1 MQLAGRIYYWQLKK
15 YNMLEREPQPIRQGE
30 VQPEQKEVKKDGL
43 EILKGDI
50 RERFLELREEG
61 VPVDERLRININEFG
76 GVYSK
81 DFIESCRKY
90 VKDLKAYFKAKAMSG
105 SKSSWAF
112 PKKEVLKETPMGEI
126 FEMLKTSIFQE
137 KLGKDFIVTR
147 TSEYDDLKNNV
158 DNIILERETGNIV
171 CAFDEVGADSGE
183 IFEEKK
189 EEVSKKNLEGKG
201 ADLAYGI
208 FFEKKAGKM
217 ELKKGKIEHMPIFY
231 LSMSEEEIKNN
242 LDNPERRE
250 ESFYSFI
257 DSIKKQIKELKE
269 HQLHSKLKER
279 LDSFEKVIEKL

>member
-1 MQLAGRIYYWQLKK
+1 
-15 YNMLEREPQPIRQGE
+15 MLEREPQPIRQGE